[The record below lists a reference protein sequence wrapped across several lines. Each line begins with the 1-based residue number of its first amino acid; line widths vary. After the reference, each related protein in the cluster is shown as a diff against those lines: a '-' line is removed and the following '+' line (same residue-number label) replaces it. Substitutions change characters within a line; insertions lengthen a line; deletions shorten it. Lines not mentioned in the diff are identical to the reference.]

1 MSVAIITGASSG
13 LGMDFA
19 KAIAKKP
26 EVDSLWLIARR
37 TERLEALQKELQKPC
52 KILPLDLSKAASLEE
67 YQKLLQSENPEVSYL
82 VNAAG
87 FGKFGS
93 YHSVP
98 VETAFNMIDLNVKAL
113 VFFSQNTL
121 PFMKE
126 NGRIIQM
133 GSASTYN
140 PLPYLNVYA
149 ATKSFVKVYSRA
161 LHRELK
167 PRKITVTT
175 VCPGWVQT
183 EFFSRADI
191 DTNSKKSF
199 AKPMVSSVEVVKKA
213 VRDADRGKDISMYG
227 LFNKT
232 HHFLAKILPHRLI
245 MRLWMGMAKK
255 ELSDDE
261 LN

>member
-1 MSVAIITGASSG
+1 
-13 LGMDFA
+13 
-19 KAIAKKP
+19 
-26 EVDSLWLIARR
+26 
-37 TERLEALQKELQKPC
+37 
-52 KILPLDLSKAASLEE
+52 
-67 YQKLLQSENPEVSYL
+67 
-82 VNAAG
+82 
-87 FGKFGS
+87 
-93 YHSVP
+93 
-98 VETAFNMIDLNVKAL
+98 
-113 VFFSQNTL
+113 
-121 PFMKE
+121 MKE

-140 PLPYLNVYA
+140 PLPYFNVYA

-199 AKPMVSSVEVVKKA
+199 AKPMVSSVDVVKKA

>member
-19 KAIAKKP
+19 KAIAKKQ
-26 EVDSLWLIARR
+26 EVTELWLIARR
-37 TERLEALQKELQKPC
+37 TERLEALQMELKKSC
-52 KILPLDLSKAASLEE
+52 KILSLDLSKEESLKE
-67 YQKLLQSENPEVSYL
+67 YAELLKTDNPEVSYL

-93 YHSVP
+93 YKSVP

-113 VFFSQNTL
+113 VFFSQATL
-121 PFMKE
+121 PYMKE
-126 NGRIIQM
+126 NSRIIQM

-149 ATKSFVKVYSRA
+149 ATKSFVKVYSRG
-161 LHRELK
+161 LHRELN
-167 PRKITVTT
+167 PRGITVTT
-175 VCPGWVQT
+175 VCPGWVKT

-191 DTNSKKSF
+191 DTDSKKSF
-199 AKPMVSSVEVVKKA
+199 AKPMVSSANVVKKA
-213 VRDADRGKDISMYG
+213 VRDADCGKDISMYG
-227 LFNKT
+227 LYNKT
-232 HHFLAKILPHRLI
+232 HHFLAKLLPHSFI

-255 ELSDDE
+255 ELSEKD
-261 LN
+261 